1 MKLILVYGRGMDKGL
16 FDDSAVIRRVARE
29 GLLLAGGGRATLL
42 QIAHPGVAQG
52 VYDHSNFAER
62 PLDRLRTTMSYVYG
76 VLFGTVE
83 EGRAIS
89 RAVAAMHRKVTGPG
103 YYADDPDL
111 QVWVNATLYDTAVLI
126 YQRAFGPLPDSAL
139 DECFQQYSVLATSIG
154 CPADAWPADRATFDA
169 YWHHTITTLRVGGE
183 GREIAAALMRPRSI
197 PLAMRPAR
205 PLNRLVTVGLLP
217 EPIRAQFGYSW
228 SPRQQRLFD
237 GFFGVTKVVYPRL
250 PGRLRDAVKDYY
262 LDDLRRRLARRRNP
276 LAADGSR

>member
-1 MKLILVYGRGMDKGL
+1 MDKGL

-52 VYDHSNFAER
+52 VYDHSNFTER
-62 PLDRLRTTMSYVYG
+62 PLDRLRTTMSYVFG
-76 VLFGTVE
+76 VLFGTLE

-89 RAVAAMHRKVTGPG
+89 RAVIAMHRKVTGPG

-126 YQRAFGPLPDSAL
+126 YQRVFGPLTEAEL

-154 CPADAWPADRATFDA
+154 CREDAWPADRTTFDA
-169 YWHHTITTLRVGGE
+169 YWAHTIDTLRVSDE
-183 GREIAAALMRPRSI
+183 AREIAAALMRPKNI
-197 PLAMRPAR
+197 PLVMRPAK

-217 EPIRAQFGYSW
+217 EPIRTRFGYTW
-228 SPRQQRLFD
+228 SPREQRLFD
-237 GFFGVTKVVYPRL
+237 GFLGVTKAVYPRL
-250 PGRLRDAVKDYY
+250 PGRLRDTVKDYY
-262 LDDLRRRLARRRNP
+262 LNDLRRRLARRRNP
-276 LAADGSR
+276 LTAGGRQ